1 MGEKITSISS
11 DLNSDV
17 LHVPSGVS
25 RQSVCLL
32 LELERVQCKPTR
44 ESAVVFQLKG
54 TMIVGIDTYH
64 DSSAKGR
71 SCGGVVATTNKDF
84 TRYYSTVTFH
94 MSHQE
99 LQDNLKVSLNGGVS
113 CWLTIL
119 FAL

>member
-1 MGEKITSISS
+1 MCFGISVIFALVNVLPEFFFS
-11 DLNSDV
+11 LFGCHVFCLWVCFLKCFLCDLLKNTAV
-17 LHVPSGVS
+17 
-25 RQSVCLL
+25 
-32 LELERVQCKPTR
+32 R

-99 LQDNLKVSLNGGVS
+99 LQDNLKVSLNGG
-113 CWLTIL
+113 
-119 FAL
+119 FYAG

>member
-1 MGEKITSISS
+1 MKIILYRYT
-11 DLNSDV
+11 LGKQKV
-17 LHVPSGVS
+17 LIKFNVV
-25 RQSVCLL
+25 R
-32 LELERVQCKPTR
+32 CKFTR
-44 ESAVVFQLKG
+44 ESATIFQLKG

-99 LQDNLKVSLNGGVS
+99 LQDSLKVSLNGGCGCS
-113 CWLTIL
+113 TIL
-119 FAL
+119 FAGGKHWH